1 MLFFSLRNKQMLD
14 EVRMTTMREE
24 DDNDDDNNNNDD
36 DDDDDQYDDDCDM
49 SHLNTVATSHYP
61 EAHALCNFV
70 TAQMERKTP
79 RRDSSTH
86 SQ

>member
-14 EVRMTTMREE
+14 EVRMTTMREK
-24 DDNDDDNNNNDD
+24 DDDDDDNNNNDD
-36 DDDDDQYDDDCDM
+36 DDQYDDDSDM
-49 SHLNTVATSHYP
+49 SRLNTVATSHYP
-61 EAHALCNFV
+61 EAHALCSFI
-70 TAQMERKTP
+70 TAQMERNTP